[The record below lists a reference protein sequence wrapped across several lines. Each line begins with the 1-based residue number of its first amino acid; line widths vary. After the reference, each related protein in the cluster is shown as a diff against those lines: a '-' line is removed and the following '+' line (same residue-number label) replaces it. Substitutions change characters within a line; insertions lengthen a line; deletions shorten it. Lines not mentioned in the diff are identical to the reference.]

1 MWLAAIIRHVW
12 IICTSCGTRFRDVAG
27 DLKQYSCAACGNPTL
42 VRVRTEEERSKE
54 ALAGM
59 AAGAAVG
66 AAVGELPGALI
77 GGVVGF
83 VLGFFRAPTLEQ
95 AKR

>member
-1 MWLAAIIRHVW
+1 MWVV
-12 IICTSCGTRFRDVAG
+12 CTRCGSRLQDVPG
-27 DLKQYSCAACGNPTL
+27 DLKQYCCSVCGNSTL

-66 AAVGELPGALI
+66 AALGELPGALI
-77 GGVVGF
+77 GGAIGF
-83 VLGFFRAPTLEQ
+83 VLGFFRTPTLEQ

>member
-1 MWLAAIIRHVW
+1 MP
-12 IICTSCGTRFRDVAG
+12 G
-27 DLKQYSCAACGNPTL
+27 DLRQYRCSVCGNSNL
-42 VRVRTEEERSKE
+42 VRIRTEEERSKE

-77 GGVVGF
+77 GGAIGF
-83 VLGFFRAPTLEQ
+83 VLAFFRTPTLEE
-95 AKR
+95 AKK